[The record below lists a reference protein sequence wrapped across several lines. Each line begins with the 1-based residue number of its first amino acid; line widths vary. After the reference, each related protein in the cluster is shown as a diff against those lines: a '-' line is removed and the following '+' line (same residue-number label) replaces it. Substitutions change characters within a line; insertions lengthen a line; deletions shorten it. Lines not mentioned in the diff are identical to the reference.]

1 MWGALGLA
9 AFTAALAVLAA
20 ALVLL
25 PAPSWTAW
33 QLGLLVLEFSLLLAV
48 PCALGAALAWGVRRR
63 ARRTALAL
71 LAVNALAIP
80 AAALPPAAGWWAA
93 REAGVPVSLGDY
105 LTGGLAVS
113 ADREPETVRYAAP
126 EGEELYLDV
135 WQPADH
141 DERAAPLPVVLN
153 IHGGAEDEPQSLLPR
168 WDAWLAD
175 QGYLVLDVDYRF
187 FPPGRW
193 WVPAADVRCAVDW
206 ARTNAERW
214 GGDPER
220 IALMGQSAGGLI
232 ALQSAYVDGELPESG
247 CPGGATEGDGSE
259 DSGSG
264 GDGSGGDGSGGD
276 GSGGDGSGGDGAPA
290 VDAVI
295 AWYAVTD
302 LTSDAPPFPWRLR
315 HSPIGDEL
323 AASNEEMLGGTEDE
337 VPQAYRDASPLR
349 QVRPGLPPTLLIQG
363 GWDMLNSPADNRRFA
378 AELDRAGVPHQ
389 LVETPAA
396 EHMFDLNWG
405 GFGSQLARA
414 EIIRF
419 LADQL

>member
-1 MWGALGLA
+1 MA

-33 QLGLLVLEFSLLLAV
+33 QLGLLVLEFSLLLAA
-48 PCALGAALAWGVRRR
+48 PCALGAALAWGARRR
-63 ARRTALAL
+63 ARRTALVL

-80 AAALPPAAGWWAA
+80 AAAMPPAAGWWAA

-141 DERAAPLPVVLN
+141 AERDAPLPVVLN

-193 WVPAADVRCAVDW
+193 WTPAADVRCAVDW
-206 ARTNAERW
+206 ARANAERW

-232 ALQSAYVDGELPESG
+232 ALQSAYIDGELPDSG
-247 CPGGATEGDGSE
+247 CPEGDG
-259 DSGSG
+259 G
-264 GDGSGGDGSGGD
+264 
-276 GSGGDGSGGDGAPA
+276 GAPA

-337 VPQAYRDASPLR
+337 APEAYRDASPLR
-349 QVRPGLPPTLLIQG
+349 HVRPGLPPTLLLQG
-363 GWDMLNSPADNRRFA
+363 GWDMLNSPEDNRRLA
-378 AELDRAGVPHQ
+378 AELERAGVPHG
-389 LVETPAA
+389 LVEMPAA

-414 EIIRF
+414 EITRF
-419 LADQL
+419 LADHL